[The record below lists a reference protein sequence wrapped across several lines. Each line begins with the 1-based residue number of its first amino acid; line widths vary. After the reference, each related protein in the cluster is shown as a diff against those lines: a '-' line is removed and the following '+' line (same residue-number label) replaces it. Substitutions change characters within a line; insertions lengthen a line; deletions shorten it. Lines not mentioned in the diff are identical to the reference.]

1 MVKNGSR
8 GPVKVSCSSARENY
22 ILDEQPKSW
31 KEDYIYILK
40 VRTIGFDGGF
50 DVDLQKDRG
59 AKDQGLR
66 D

>member
-1 MVKNGSR
+1 MEVGDQLKS
-8 GPVKVSCSSARENY
+8 PALALERENY

-50 DVDLQKDRG
+50 DVDLRKDRG

>member
-1 MVKNGSR
+1 MEVGDQLAS
-8 GPVKVSCSSARENY
+8 PAVALERENY
-22 ILDEQPKSW
+22 ILDQHPKSR
-31 KEDYIYILK
+31 KEAYIYIPK

-50 DVDLQKDRG
+50 DADLRKDRG